1 MMNPTSI
8 MKIMGAKAQFD
19 NNHPKFSAFMK
30 ALFSKEIEEGTII
43 EITVKRPG
51 EDEMT
56 SNIKV
61 QQTDLELMQEL
72 KELLKGGV

>member
-8 MKIMGAKAQFD
+8 MKIMGAKVKFD
-19 NNHPKFSAFMK
+19 NNHPKFSAFIK
-30 ALFSKEIEEGTII
+30 TLFSKEIEEGTII

-61 QQTDLELMQEL
+61 KPTDLELMQEL
-72 KELLKGGV
+72 KELLKGGE